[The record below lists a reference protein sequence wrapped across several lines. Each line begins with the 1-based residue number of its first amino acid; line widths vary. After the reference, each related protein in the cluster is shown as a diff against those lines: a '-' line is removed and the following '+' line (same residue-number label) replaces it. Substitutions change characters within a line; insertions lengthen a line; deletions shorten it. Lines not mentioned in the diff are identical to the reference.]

1 MFLKGEFLTEKRYEL
16 KIKSV
21 SNSTKIGEAALDLSL
36 FCK

>member
-1 MFLKGEFLTEKRYEL
+1 MYLKGEFLSEKRYDL

-21 SNSTKIGEAALDLSL
+21 SNGTKLGEASLDLSL